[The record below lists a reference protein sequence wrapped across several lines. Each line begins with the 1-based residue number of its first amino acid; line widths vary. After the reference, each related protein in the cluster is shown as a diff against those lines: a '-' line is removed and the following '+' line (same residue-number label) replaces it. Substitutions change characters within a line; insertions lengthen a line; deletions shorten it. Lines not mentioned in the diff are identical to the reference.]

1 MVDSTVSESGPIFLR
16 PLTVRNFRLMWI
28 GSALSM
34 LGGQLTLIAFP
45 WLVLR
50 LTSDSFAMG
59 AVLAASGVP
68 RALLMIFGGAF
79 TDRFSPLRVLI
90 WMNWIRMA
98 LMLILA
104 SLVFTGSIE
113 MWMVFLVAILFG
125 AADAFTW
132 PASSA
137 ILPRVLPPEL
147 FPPGNSLVQG
157 MGQLS
162 QMLGPVLDGLIIA
175 HFSTGDGMAAEDL
188 LGISVVFYLDAFGF
202 VVALIALNM
211 MRLSPEAA
219 PTTAFNISTILQ
231 SSWEG
236 VVATWNDFPVRML
249 ACMFAVFAVFFR
261 GPYLV
266 GIPMLAHSRFEDG
279 ALSFGLIS
287 SAFGVGALIGL
298 LLAGSLKRP
307 ANHHLGLLLL
317 IDIIVLGIG
326 FVAYAFTTHI
336 EVAMLFSALS
346 GVADGYVIVIIISFL
361 QIRIPQEM
369 LGRVMSVIMIF
380 NMGLLPLSA
389 AVSGALIR
397 ISLEAVLLG
406 AGSILICL
414 ALISSMVRQIRTL
427 GLSKEIDAEDALS
440 ETVDADADAD
450 AENKNKNI
458 LDE

>member
-1 MVDSTVSESGPIFLR
+1 MVDAADSESGLKFFR
-16 PLTVRNFRLMWI
+16 PLAIRNFRLLWI

-34 LGGQLTLIAFP
+34 LGGQLTMIAFP

-50 LTSDSFAMG
+50 LTGDSFAMG

-79 TDRFSPLRVLI
+79 TDRFTPLRMLI

-104 SLVFTGSIE
+104 TLVFTGTIE
-113 MWMVFLVAILFG
+113 MWMVFAVAIVFG

-137 ILPRVLPPEL
+137 ILPRLLPPEL

-162 QMLGPVLDGLIIA
+162 QMLGPVLGGLIIA
-175 HFSTGDGMAAEDL
+175 YFSAGDGMAVEDL
-188 LGISVVFYLDAFGF
+188 LGISIVFYLDAFGF
-202 VVALIALNM
+202 IIALISINM
-211 MRLSPEAA
+211 MRLAPEAA
-219 PTTAFNISTILQ
+219 PTTAFNVGTILQ
-231 SSWEG
+231 SSWQG
-236 VVATWNDFPVRML
+236 VVATWNDFPIRML
-249 ACMFAVFAVFFR
+249 ACMFAVFALFFR

-298 LLAGSLKRP
+298 LLAGTLRRP
-307 ANHHLGLLLL
+307 ADHHIGMLLLA
-317 IDIIVLGIG
+317 DIVVLGIG
-326 FVAYAFTTHI
+326 LVAYAFTTHI

-361 QIRIPQEM
+361 QIRIPQAM

-397 ISLEAVLLG
+397 ISLESVLLG
-406 AGSILICL
+406 AGCILIGL
-414 ALISSMVRQIRTL
+414 ALVSSMVPKMRTL
-427 GLSKEIDAEDALS
+427 GLGNASDTGDNTIESVDDDIDPH
-440 ETVDADADAD
+440 T
-450 AENKNKNI
+450 
-458 LDE
+458 